1 MLERC
6 FDVAADKALRVSLL
20 AAEEIDDW
28 VAFVRASPSG
38 SAYSLPAYL
47 DALGVAVG
55 GTPRIVVARRGA
67 SIAGGIAVLEWSVP
81 LGRVVA
87 PRLLLYYNGFV
98 LRDYDTRY
106 PSQRAARQNEV
117 VAALA
122 EYLVEQGYGR
132 LEMRSRSPL
141 DDVRPLLSSGWTV
154 SPSYTY
160 VVPIADLDLLWRRVE
175 QNLRRLVER
184 ARGVGMT
191 LVVDEDFDA
200 FYDLHAATGER
211 KDAPVYLPRHAF
223 RQFYETLAAQGLC
236 TLYHARDAD
245 GTARGVA
252 ARAARPSRDPHGEPL
267 RRIRVGSRAA
277 RTRSCAGASSS
288 ISPPAAT
295 RPTISRT
302 RRSGPCARFK
312 SQLGGDLAVSFV
324 ARRPSTFAYSAQRVA
339 LGGARRARSLL
350 RRPS

>member
-1 MLERC
+1 VLEGC

-38 SAYSLPAYL
+38 GAYSLPAYL
-47 DALGVAVG
+47 DALGAAVG
-55 GTPRIVVARRGA
+55 GTRRIVVARRGA
-67 SIAGGIAVLEWSVP
+67 SIAGGIAVLEWGVP

-122 EYLVEQGYGR
+122 EYLVGQGYGR
-132 LEMRSRSPL
+132 LELRSRSPL
-141 DDVRPLLSSGWTV
+141 DDVRPLLSSGWTA
-154 SPSYTY
+154 SPSYSY
-160 VVPIADLDLLWRRVE
+160 VVPIADLDLLWSRIE

-200 FYDLHAATGER
+200 FYDLHAATGDR
-211 KDAPVYLPRHAF
+211 KDAPVYLPRDAF
-223 RQFYETLAAQGLC
+223 RRFYETLAALGLC

-245 GTARGVA
+245 GTVVASQLVLLGHPVTHTVSAAADPAGQSSGSNPFLRWSVFQDLAARGYEA
-252 ARAARPSRDPHGEPL
+252 NDL
-267 RRIRVGSRAA
+267 
-277 RTRSCAGASSS
+277 TDASL
-288 ISPPAAT
+288 
-295 RPTISRT
+295 
-302 RRSGPCARFK
+302 GPVARFK

-324 ARRPSTFAYSAQRVA
+324 ARRPSTFTYSAQRVA

>member
-1 MLERC
+1 VLEGR
-6 FDVAADKALRVSLL
+6 FDVVTDKALRVSLL
-20 AAEEIDDW
+20 AAEELDDW
-28 VAFVRASPSG
+28 TAFVGASPSG

-47 DALGVAVG
+47 DALGAAVG
-55 GTPRIVVARRGA
+55 GRPRIVVARRGA
-67 SIAGGIAVLEWSVP
+67 SIVGGIAVLEWTVP

-87 PRLLLYYNGFV
+87 PRLLVYYNGFV
-98 LRDYDTRY
+98 LREYDTRY

-122 EYLVEQGYGR
+122 EYLVGQRYGR
-132 LEMRSRSPL
+132 LEIRSRSPL
-141 DDVRPLLSSGWTV
+141 DDVRPLLSSGWTA

-160 VVPIADLDLLWRRVE
+160 VVPIADLDLLWSRTD

-191 LVVDEDFDA
+191 LVVDRDFDA

-211 KDAPVYLPRHAF
+211 KDAPVYLPREAF
-223 RQFYETLAAQGLC
+223 RRFYETLAALGLC

-245 GTARGVA
+245 GTVVASQLVLLGHPVTHTVSAGADPARQSSGSNPFLRWSVFQDLAARGYEA
-252 ARAARPSRDPHGEPL
+252 NDL
-267 RRIRVGSRAA
+267 
-277 RTRSCAGASSS
+277 TDASL
-288 ISPPAAT
+288 
-295 RPTISRT
+295 
-302 RRSGPCARFK
+302 GPVARFK

-324 ARRPSTFAYSAQRVA
+324 ARRPSRFTHSAQRVA
-339 LGGARRARSLL
+339 LGGARRVRSLL